1 VTHITNGH
9 AELRADAARNRA
21 RILRAA
27 RELIGSRGRDIGM
40 NEIARSAGVAVG
52 TLYRHFP
59 AKADLVAAI
68 FEEAAGRLA
77 ADLDA
82 ALARTGDGGSAGAE
96 IAALFEQLAESAET
110 DRALKAAAAQLGQ
123 AGPLRAIQEQ
133 ATTALTCL
141 VAAAQAQGELYDDV
155 TGDDLAILLTALT
168 SEDIPRASRRRLL
181 RLTLRS
187 LFRPDHQ
194 PPGPWS

>member
-1 VTHITNGH
+1 
-9 AELRADAARNRA
+9 LRADAARNRA

-27 RELIGSRGRDIGM
+27 RELIGSHGPDIGM

-68 FEEAAGRLA
+68 FAEAAGRLA

-82 ALARTGDGGSAGAE
+82 ALARTDGGGSAGAE
-96 IAALFEQLAESAET
+96 IAALFGQLAESAET

-123 AGPLRAIQEQ
+123 AGPLRDLQEQ
-133 ATTALTCL
+133 ATTPLTRL
-141 VAAAQAQGELYDDV
+141 VTAAQAQGQLYDDI
-155 TGDDLAILLTALT
+155 TGDDLAILLTSLT

-187 LFRPDHQ
+187 LFRPGHQ
-194 PPGPWS
+194 PPGFWT